1 MLEILLDS
9 LTQIWQSFIEFLPT
23 LLASLIV
30 FIVGWLIAIFLG
42 KMVNRM
48 IKAIKLDLLLERL
61 NFQKAL
67 AKARLKLD
75 SPKFFEELVKWFFII
90 VFLMTAVEILGLVE
104 VTLFLKGI
112 LYYIPNVVIA
122 AIMLLAAAIVA
133 KFMQKLVK
141 ASADTAGLSSANAIS
156 GVVKWAILIFG
167 FVIALTQLGIAAAL
181 IQTIIIGII
190 AMITIAGGLA
200 FGLGGKDLAA
210 NILDKIRQD
219 LSDR

>member
-23 LLASLIV
+23 LLAALIV

-42 KMVNRM
+42 KLVSRL
-48 IKAIKLDLLLERL
+48 IRAIKLDSLLERL

-190 AMITIAGGLA
+190 VMITIAGGLA

>member
-1 MLEILLDS
+1 
-9 LTQIWQSFIEFLPT
+9 
-23 LLASLIV
+23 
-30 FIVGWLIAIFLG
+30 
-42 KMVNRM
+42 M

-67 AKARLKLD
+67 TKARLKLD

-210 NILDKIRQD
+210 NILGKIKQD